1 MRLSETPI
9 LAQLQALPDGF
20 FECGA
25 DQLQR
30 ILPGPTLVHLPGRRP
45 GPLFVSALLHGN
57 EDVGLLA
64 LQQVLARYRTGG
76 LPRALSFFI
85 GNVSAA
91 RAGLRHLDDQPDYNR
106 VWPGTPLPA
115 SAETEL
121 MRAVVQAMRGR
132 RPFASIDLHNN
143 TGLNPHY
150 GCVTRTDLPFLHL
163 AALFSHTVVHFG
175 RPPGTQAMAFSELCP
190 AVTCECGKVGS
201 SEGVTRAAEF
211 IDACLHMS
219 ELPTRP
225 LRAGEIHLFRTVAAL
240 HVPPAG
246 SMSFDGGAADFVFVP
261 DLDHCN
267 FRELPAGT
275 LLAHAPGGAR
285 LLALDDAGV
294 DVAASLLDQ
303 DGGRISLGAGLM
315 PAMLTRDERV
325 VRQDCLG
332 YLMRRVE
339 QET

>member
-1 MRLSETPI
+1 MRLPAMPA
-9 LAQLQALPDGF
+9 LAELHALPQGF

-25 DQLQR
+25 DHLQR

-45 GPLFVSALLHGN
+45 QPLFVSALLHGN
-57 EDVGLLA
+57 EDVGLFA
-64 LQQVLARYRTGG
+64 LQQVLARYREGG

-106 VWPGTPLPA
+106 VWPGTLLPE
-115 SAETEL
+115 SAETQR
-121 MRAVVQAMRGR
+121 MSSVVEAMRGR

-150 GCVTRTDLPFLHL
+150 GCVTRTEPPFLHL

-175 RPPGTQAMAFSELCP
+175 RPPGTQAMAFAGLCP

-201 SEGVTRAAEF
+201 SEGVMRAAEF
-211 IDACLHMS
+211 VDACLHLRG
-219 ELPTRP
+219 LPTRP
-225 LRAGEIHLFRTVAAL
+225 LRVGEIHLFRTVAAL
-240 HVPPAG
+240 HVPQAR
-246 SMSFDGGAADFVFVP
+246 SMSFDGSAADFVFAP

-267 FRELPAGT
+267 FRELSAAA
-275 LLAHAPGGAR
+275 LLAHAPTGAR
-285 LLALDDAGV
+285 LLALDDAGA
-294 DVAASLLDQ
+294 DVAPSLLDQ
-303 DGGRISLGAGLM
+303 GEGRITLRAGLM

-339 QET
+339 QQT

>member
-1 MRLSETPI
+1 MPLPAQPT
-9 LAQLQALPDGF
+9 LAELHALPDGF
-20 FECGA
+20 FDCHA
-25 DQLQR
+25 AQLLR

-45 GPLFVSALLHGN
+45 QPLFVSALLHGN

-64 LQQVLARYRTGG
+64 LQQVLARYRQGG

-106 VWPGTPLPA
+106 VWPGTVLA
-115 SAETEL
+115 QNAETQL
-121 MRAVVQAMRGR
+121 VQQVFKAMRAR

-150 GCVTRTDLPFLHL
+150 GCVTRTEPAFLHL

-175 RPPGTQAMAFSELCP
+175 RPPGTQAMAFAELCP

-201 SEGVTRAAEF
+201 SEGVKRAADF
-211 IDACLHMS
+211 VDACLHLS
-219 ELPTRP
+219 ELPKRS

-240 HVPPAG
+240 HVPPVCT
-246 SMSFDGGAADFVFVP
+246 MSFDGSAADLVFVP

-267 FRELPAGT
+267 FRELPAAT
-275 LLAHAPGGAR
+275 LLAHAPAGAR
-285 LLALDDAGV
+285 LLALDDAGCE
-294 DVAASLLDQ
+294 DPC
-303 DGGRISLGAGLM
+303 R
-315 PAMLTRDERV
+315 
-325 VRQDCLG
+325 
-332 YLMRRVE
+332 
-339 QET
+339 